1 MRARVSLHTHGRCAR
16 ERVLTHTG
24 GRTAAGRAAY
34 LKCITCT
41 TSPVPRLQSSR
52 RFLLGVWPEP
62 SPLSCPCPCP
72 CPCDRPSTF
81 ACSPPLL
88 SCPFSVCAVK
98 AALSPP
104 TASFPLIIFRSTPSL
119 PHCARCS
126 LALEQYHFPPFSE
139 SSIKTVLNQSAKK
152 PDFSRQRSQ
161 SPHKRAQYR
170 SKESLN
176 TGET

>member
-62 SPLSCPCPCP
+62 SSLSCPCPCP

-119 PHCARCS
+119 RPT
-126 LALEQYHFPPFSE
+126 LE
-139 SSIKTVLNQSAKK
+139 TVLVFLNDLVINLVES
-152 PDFSRQRSQ
+152 PQRST
-161 SPHKRAQYR
+161 R
-170 SKESLN
+170 KEGYGPYGAKTL
-176 TGET
+176 